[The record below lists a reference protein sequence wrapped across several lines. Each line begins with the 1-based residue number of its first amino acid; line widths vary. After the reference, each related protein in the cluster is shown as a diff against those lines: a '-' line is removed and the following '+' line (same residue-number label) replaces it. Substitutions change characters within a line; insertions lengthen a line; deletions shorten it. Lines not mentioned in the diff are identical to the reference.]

1 MKILLT
7 FIILIGSISGIVF
20 AQSLTQAVNNQ
31 IAGCQSQAQTD
42 SVLINQTNSRLQA
55 LQADYATQQSC
66 ISSYTTVIP
75 EAQNADLQVAI
86 INQLNALPV
95 QGTVS
100 QGLGV

>member
-7 FIILIGSISGIVF
+7 LILIGSISGIVF
-20 AQSLTQAVNNQ
+20 AQTLTQAVNNQ
-31 IAGCQSQAQTD
+31 ISGCQAQAETD

-55 LQADYATQQSC
+55 LLSDYATQQSC
-66 ISSYTTVIP
+66 ISSYTTVIS